1 MLWAYFIES
10 PYHIELFK
18 QHGKNIKNCIP
29 IGYAVF
35 DEFEKIKSEYENIE
49 KEHRITI
56 LWAPHHTINEDSGLK
71 QSGFLELAN
80 YFMQISKEY
89 SDSIKIIFRPHP
101 ILKQNL
107 YLHKDWG
114 KEKTDEYYNYW
125 ESIPNGELS
134 DGGNY
139 IYDFLKSDILIH
151 DCGSFMSE
159 YLYTLKPAIY
169 YSREE
174 KYYSQLNEIGKE
186 AFNAHY
192 IAYSQKEIEENVFSL
207 IEGHDPKFAER
218 EDFKK
223 KYLKF
228 NNSNISQ
235 RIFSFLNN
243 QLEK

>member
-1 MLWAYFIES
+1 M
-10 PYHIELFK
+10 K
-18 QHGKNIKNCIP
+18 
-29 IGYAVF
+29 
-35 DEFEKIKSEYENIE
+35 
-49 KEHRITI
+49 
-56 LWAPHHTINEDSGLK
+56 
-71 QSGFLELAN
+71 
-80 YFMQISKEY
+80 ISKEY
-89 SDSIKIIFRPHP
+89 SDNLRIIFRPHP

-114 KEKTDEYYNYW
+114 KEKTDKYYNYW

-169 YSREE
+169 YSIEN
-174 KYYSQLNEIGKE
+174 KYYPQLNNIGKE

-192 IAYSQKEIEENVFSL
+192 VAYTPKDIESIIFTL
-207 IEGHDPKFAER
+207 IQGNDPKYTER
-218 EDFKK
+218 KMFKN

-228 NNSNISQ
+228 APSNISQ
-235 RIFSFLNN
+235 RIFSFLNS
-243 QLEK
+243 QLNK